1 MEVLM
6 RYLHRFFLNGYEYDV
21 NSEYPF
27 AMQKNMPVGNPSLIK
42 NPLLDDIF
50 NKDYIWFVKGMNLR
64 FILN

>member
-1 MEVLM
+1 M

-50 NKDYIWFVKGMNLR
+50 NKDYI
-64 FILN
+64 